1 MLEMNDAHSH
11 NYMDFLSPKSIWV
24 LPVPSANLTMEKTR
38 LEVGRLIVWL
48 FLLGGHVGSSSPE
61 WTLVLEWI

>member
-11 NYMDFLSPKSIWV
+11 NYMGFPSPKSIRV

-38 LEVGRLIVWL
+38 LEVGRLIV
-48 FLLGGHVGSSSPE
+48 
-61 WTLVLEWI
+61 